1 MKKLLSIVL
10 AVVMMA
16 TLVVSASAEDV
27 NLLTKGTCGANTD
40 KATVTTAADG
50 SVEVVVTAGV
60 DAQNNGH
67 GLAVEPAMTGL
78 NVKKDGGTGFIHLVM
93 ESDTP
98 FRVTML
104 DRGAAGD
111 KWISFGGEFFNV
123 FVPTGFTFADPAAP
137 TIAEALEDG
146 KEFMKAGSYDVYLYV
161 GGIYEWKANNG
172 EADKYD
178 PTNANIT
185 ALYFEAKNPGKFT
198 IKKMDLVAS
207 QPEEGGDSGDS
218 GDNGTTGGDSNTND
232 QGGNTAATTTTA
244 AQTTTTVKKA
254 ATDTTDSAKTGDVSN
269 AIVFVVVAAAAAG
282 VVTMSAVSKKSKAR

>member
-1 MKKLLSIVL
+1 MKKLLSVVL
-10 AVVMMA
+10 AVVMLA
-16 TLVVSASAEDV
+16 TFVVSASAADE
-27 NLLTKGTCGANTD
+27 NLLTKGSAGPNTD
-40 KATVTTAADG
+40 KATVTTGADG
-50 SVEVVVTAGV
+50 SIEVVVTAGV

-67 GLAVEPAMTGL
+67 GLALEPAMTGV

-104 DRGAAGD
+104 DRTAGKDD

-123 FVPTGFTFADPAAP
+123 FVPEGTTFANPDAP
-137 TIAEALEDG
+137 TIQEALEDG
-146 KEFMKAGSYDVYLYV
+146 KEFMKAGKYDVYLYL
-161 GGIYEWKANNG
+161 GGVYEWKANNG

-178 PTNANIT
+178 PTNASIT

-198 IKKMDLVAS
+198 IKEMTLTSNDGS
-207 QPEEGGDSGDS
+207 GEGDGDQGGD
-218 GDNGTTGGDSNTND
+218 TTTTTAPTASGDSNT
-232 QGGNTAATTTTA
+232 ATTTA
-244 AQTTTTVKKA
+244 AQTTTTVKKPA
-254 ATDTTDSAKTGDVSN
+254 GNTTDSAKTGDVSN